1 LQNHLTIIMTTTKDE
16 SEEDDKTLE
25 EREQWLRDRG
35 VLIETAEDRKAASST
50 ASTSTSTSS
59 TATDGVHSI
68 VQQVSGLQLGVLN
81 EEEDEGSVKF
91 VLVPHD
97 EIKPLQTLMLP
108 ASVAKKSGDS
118 LTQYVKPYFADNKS
132 IDASLLQQQSM
143 KNFAGGD
150 LKALADTNLSSA
162 AMNSAAAQGSVETF
176 PLVHPS
182 PDTNGSTGVYIYLDE
197 VGLLKK
203 LPSNNRASQIAAACG
218 FHPAPNFYGD
228 VFMGRVKTQPILA
241 NVDFVAGVDTDRSAE
256 WMQRAV
262 SENLAWQQEMNK
274 VTGRTGETQPA
285 HAGTDGN
292 VAAEDLFNW
301 TQDDD
306 EVELSVPFESS
317 SSLAIDKNKVKV
329 TFLPRAVKV
338 KYAGEEKLSIQLH
351 GGIDV
356 DGSTWT
362 IDGTNLVITCEK
374 ADAGEIW
381 PRIQ

>member
-81 EEEDEGSVKF
+81 EEED
-91 VLVPHD
+91 
-97 EIKPLQTLMLP
+97 